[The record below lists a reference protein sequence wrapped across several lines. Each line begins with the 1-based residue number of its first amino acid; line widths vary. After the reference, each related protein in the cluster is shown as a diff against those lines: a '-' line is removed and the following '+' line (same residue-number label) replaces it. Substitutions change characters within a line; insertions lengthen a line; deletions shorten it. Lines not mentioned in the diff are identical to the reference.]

1 MEKLRINN
9 TKPVC
14 EDFWGNGAI
23 YHGYAGMP
31 DSAGR
36 VYNDEQCIIEAKRAA
51 DMKLKLAR
59 TFYGWW
65 AWDEKTNTW
74 DWDNEIMTVFY
85 KWLQRM
91 KDGGVTVALNTG
103 WCSPGDINSTSWNG
117 KSPFTVEGDWE
128 QSKKNYGDWVSETVK
143 QLIIKRGFTNIK
155 IFVMFTEPQH
165 KSGVLDEKSAYEC
178 WLEGV
183 KAAHNALVRDGLR
196 DKIKLM
202 GPNEG
207 STITSEMLHW
217 AAEHAKE
224 YIDIYSSHT
233 YQFVDQAPKKF
244 IVQGKRCVGMGV
256 PGSRFCKTVSLK
268 PNTDYIISIDLSANF
283 MEETSDESFIYYGL
297 FLNDG
302 RNDVHIA
309 AGHGP
314 SPSAVL
320 GSTASLKSKDFNK
333 DGITN
338 FTLEFNSKGATSGVL
353 GVFHD
358 IKTSAAS
365 YCSLIELKER
375 VSGVVVESLNNES
388 FDSWNL
394 ICAVEASD
402 DVYNDWYRWSKT
414 GLQYVPEGM
423 PYCFDEYNSTYDRD
437 NSRDTHGSDI
447 CMAAISL
454 MNSGCQS
461 SLLWTVFDQQWP
473 NNHTTNA
480 DSFVDGDHRCG
491 VMPILTRSLVPHK
504 SYYAFSLVSR
514 YVDGEGTKVYEGFGQ
529 NNVHTTMSVS
539 PNGDITIVVVNNKSV
554 GDEFIINF
562 DKTLNGI
569 SLNRHVFDPSTC
581 IPDEKAEIIGTDK
594 VFDNVSASLS
604 DKISAFGVQV
614 YTTHVN

>member
-9 TKPVC
+9 IKPVC

-36 VYNDEQCIIEAKRAA
+36 VYSEEQCIIEAKRAA
-51 DMKLKLAR
+51 DMKLKIAR

-65 AWDEKTNTW
+65 AWDEKTNSW
-74 DWDNEIMTVFY
+74 DWDNEIMTTFY

-103 WCSPGDINSTSWNG
+103 WCSPGDINSSSWNG

-196 DKIKLM
+196 DKVKLM

-207 STITSEMLHW
+207 STITSVMLHW

-233 YQFVDQAPKKF
+233 YQFVDQTPKKF
-244 IVQGKRCVGMGV
+244 VVSGKRSVGMGV
-256 PGSRFCKTVSLK
+256 PGARFCKTVLIK
-268 PNTDYIISIDLSANF
+268 PNTEYIISLDLSANF
-283 MEETSDESFIYYGL
+283 MEETTDDSFIYCGL
-297 FLNDG
+297 FLDDG
-302 RNDVHIA
+302 RNDVHTA
-309 AGHGP
+309 VGHGP
-314 SPSAVL
+314 SAPVSD
-320 GSTASLKSKDFNK
+320 GSIYGLKSSNFNS
-333 DGITN
+333 DGVTQ
-338 FTLEFNSKGATSGVL
+338 FTFKFNSKEATSGVL

-358 IKTSAAS
+358 IKTSSAS
-365 YCSLIELKER
+365 YCSFLELKELE
-375 VSGVVVESLNNES
+375 SGKVVEVLDNDS

-394 ICAVEASD
+394 ICAVEAND

-414 GLQYVPEGM
+414 GLQYVPEGK
-423 PYCFDEYNSTYDRD
+423 PYCFDEYNAVYDRD
-437 NSRDTHGSDI
+437 NSRDTHGADI

-461 SLLWTVFDQQWP
+461 SLLWTIFDQQWP

-491 VMPILTRSLVPHK
+491 VMPVLTRSLIPHK
-504 SYYAFSLVSR
+504 SYYAFSLISK
-514 YVDGEGTKVYEGFGQ
+514 YVDGEGTKVFEGFGE
-529 NNVHTTMSVS
+529 NNLQTTMSVS
-539 PNGDITIVVVNNKSV
+539 SQGDITIVVVNNKPFD
-554 GDEFIINF
+554 DEFVITF
-562 DKTLNGI
+562 DKALD
-569 SLNRHVFDPSTC
+569 SVKFNRHAFAPKTC
-581 IPDEKAEIIGTDK
+581 VPDEKAEIIGVDK
-594 VFDNVSASLS
+594 IFENITESIS
-604 DKISAFGVQV
+604 DKIAAFGVQV
-614 YTTHVN
+614 YTTHLD